1 MEGRPKK
8 SYNLGSRGWILVIYQ
23 AVAFFAQ
30 TMFKNYPL
38 NYLSGYF
45 GGSQRISLLCTVA
58 MLVGVVVQL
67 LCAKRIGRVKNMKR
81 LGLILGIISM
91 AFGLGVM
98 AIPPKNLILWQIFY
112 FLTCTI
118 VTIWATFPLG
128 ILVGQW
134 FPRRKGTVMGIATFA
149 FPVAN
154 ACGSFFAKS
163 ALGETPRIFSAFL
176 PYFIAVVIGMILG
189 AIFLTDYPEQCGAY
203 RDNDKNM
210 TPEIANRMLAQE
222 IENKKTTV
230 WTPKH
235 TMATRDFWFI
245 TIPMGLLLMTSVGM
259 MTQTAAILVQYGI
272 IPGTGQFTGT
282 MMGISGIACLGS
294 WVLGVV
300 DTKYGTKLAILIS
313 VIIMTIG
320 GVFGSINNLVCLM
333 VALACLG
340 LFMGA
345 ASNFTVSSA
354 AQYWRRE
361 DFSSVYSNINPIA
374 NVFGSLGPM
383 VIAWVVAI
391 TNARIAYMVVGVCG
405 VISIILVLL
414 FKPSHVKEVDDKY
427 RAEAG
432 KPLDDALAGRR

>member
-1 MEGRPKK
+1 
-8 SYNLGSRGWILVIYQ
+8 
-23 AVAFFAQ
+23 
-30 TMFKNYPL
+30 
-38 NYLSGYF
+38 
-45 GGSQRISLLCTVA
+45 
-58 MLVGVVVQL
+58 
-67 LCAKRIGRVKNMKR
+67 
-81 LGLILGIISM
+81 
-91 AFGLGVM
+91 
-98 AIPPKNLILWQIFY
+98 
-112 FLTCTI
+112 
-118 VTIWATFPLG
+118 
-128 ILVGQW
+128 
-134 FPRRKGTVMGIATFA
+134 MGIATFA

>member
-8 SYNLGSRGWILVIYQ
+8 SYNLGFRGWILVIYQ

-45 GGSQRISLLCTVA
+45 GGSQTISLLCTVA
-58 MLVGVVVQL
+58 MLVGVAVQL

-81 LGLILGIISM
+81 LGLILGIVSM

-98 AIPPKNLILWQIFY
+98 AIPPKNLVVWQIFY

-118 VTIWATFPLG
+118 VTVWATFPLG

-149 FPVAN
+149 FPIAN
-154 ACGSFFAKS
+154 ACGSFFAKA
-163 ALGETPRIFSAFL
+163 ALGETPRIFGAFL

-189 AIFLTDYPEQCGAY
+189 AIFVTDYPEQCGAY

-210 TPEIANRMLAQE
+210 TPEIANKMLEQE

-294 WVLGVV
+294 WVLGVL
-300 DTKYGTKLAILIS
+300 DTKFGTKLAILIS
-313 VIIMTIG
+313 VIIMTLG
-320 GVFGSINNLVCLM
+320 GVFGSINNLACLM

-361 DFSSVYSNINPIA
+361 DFSSVYANINPIA
-374 NVFGSLGPM
+374 NIFGSLGPM

-391 TNARIAYMVVGVCG
+391 TNARIAYMVVGICG
-405 VISIILVLL
+405 VISIVLILL

-427 RAEAG
+427 REAAG
-432 KPLDDALAGRR
+432 KPLDDALAGRK